1 MHNIKPLKE
10 LLVAVSGHDFELRIL
25 NVNQVKVQP
34 NSAAKYRTIID
45 ALIEKHTEFHI
56 YQPKEQMCF
65 RTVLRGMHYST
76 DEEDIKTA
84 IEHDG
89 HTVIKVHNIKQQRTN
104 IPLSLFFV
112 DLKPNANNK
121 DSYHIETLN

>member
-1 MHNIKPLKE
+1 
-10 LLVAVSGHDFELRIL
+10 
-25 NVNQVKVQP
+25 
-34 NSAAKYRTIID
+34 
-45 ALIEKHTEFHI
+45 
-56 YQPKEQMCF
+56 
-65 RTVLRGMHYST
+65 MHYFT

-84 IEHDG
+84 IEHHG
-89 HTVIKVHNIKQQRTN
+89 HTVINVHNIKQQRTN